1 VEDSLFLG
9 NGDDL
14 VSFMAVLVLAV
25 VLITI
30 TGANYFGLHLK
41 EPVWLVLFILSVAAL
56 LLALPRGWMPL
67 LFFQ

>member
-1 VEDSLFLG
+1 VEDSLFFG

-14 VSFMAVLVLAV
+14 ASFTAVLVLAV

-30 TGANYFGLHLK
+30 TGAKYFGLRLK

-56 LLALPRGWMPL
+56 LLALPRGWMSS
-67 LFFQ
+67 LFQ